1 MINCNRLSEEVEA
14 QVGEEEAPPVD
25 EEVEELAA
33 VVPEKEAPEEAQPD
47 VLSVPITL
55 NR

>member
-14 QVGEEEAPPVD
+14 QVGEEEAPPVG

-33 VVPEKEAPEEAQPD
+33 VAPEEAPEEAQPD